1 MASTSDFCILI
12 AEDDAF
18 LRQATA
24 RTLRKRGYVV
34 IEAADGA
41 EALWLADHYQS
52 HTIDLLISDL
62 KMPGMAGDELV
73 RQLKLSRPDLP
84 VLMVTGEHA
93 NNFPPELTSY
103 VVDILQKPVLSRSLV
118 EHVQALL
125 GI

>member
-1 MASTSDFCILI
+1 VASTSDFCILI

-18 LRQATA
+18 LRHTTA
-24 RTLRKRGYVV
+24 SILRKRGYVV

-84 VLMVTGEHA
+84 VL
-93 NNFPPELTSY
+93 
-103 VVDILQKPVLSRSLV
+103 IVLERN
-118 EHVQALL
+118 
-125 GI
+125 